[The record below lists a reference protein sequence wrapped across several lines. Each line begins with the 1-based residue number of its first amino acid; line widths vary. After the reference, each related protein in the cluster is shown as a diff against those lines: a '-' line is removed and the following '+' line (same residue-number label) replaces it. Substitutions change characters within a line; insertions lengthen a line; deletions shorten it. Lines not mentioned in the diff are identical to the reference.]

1 MGIAKWKIDKPF
13 LVSTIILMVAGFFIF
28 SSASLGL
35 LAKNGNEYS
44 SVTFSQ
50 TILGL
55 FLGTLAMILFSRL
68 DYRIWKKFAFYL
80 LAIAIVLN
88 ILVLIPHIGF
98 ESGGARRWF
107 LIAGVSIQPAELL
120 KLAFVM
126 YFSAWAASKKDKM
139 QTFKYGV
146 LPMLVLFAISA
157 ALLLKQPDTD
167 NFMMIVFAGIAI
179 FLSAGGKWRY
189 IFGLAIGGLLGLAV
203 LALVRPYIM
212 QRITTFFHPDANG
225 QGSSYQIQQSL
236 IAIGS
241 GGLTGRG
248 YGQSIQKFN
257 FLPEPMGDSIFA
269 VEAEEF
275 GFVGAVAL
283 VLFFVLFSARGLK
296 IASRVNDPFGRL
308 LVVGIVIMITAQAF
322 VNIGAMLGVLPL
334 SGITLPF
341 VSQGG
346 SSLFITLVEVGIVLS
361 VSKIQTQSRL

>member
-1 MGIAKWKIDKPF
+1 MAHAKWKIDRPF
-13 LVSTIILMVAGFFIF
+13 LVSTIILMVSGFFIF

-35 LAKNGNEYS
+35 LTKSGSEYS

-50 TILGL
+50 TVLGL
-55 FLGTLAMILFSRL
+55 LLGTLAMILFSRL
-68 DYRIWKKFAFYL
+68 DYRIWKKYAFYL
-80 LAIAIVLN
+80 LVVGIILN

-107 LIAGVSIQPAELL
+107 LIAGVSLQPSEIL
-120 KLAFVM
+120 KLGFVI
-126 YFSAWAASKKDKM
+126 YFSAWAAGAKSKM
-139 QTFKYGV
+139 ETFKYGF
-146 LPMLVLFAISA
+146 LPLLILFAISA

-167 NFMMIVFAGIAI
+167 NFLMIVFAGIAI
-179 FLSAGGKWRY
+179 FLSAGGKWKY
-189 IFGLAIGGLLGLAV
+189 IFGLAIAGVLGLTL
-203 LALVRPYIM
+203 LAFMRPYVM
-212 QRITTFFHPDANG
+212 QRITTFIHPDANG

-296 IASRVNDPFGRL
+296 IASRVNDQFGRL